1 MLLRSPHLLQ
11 MYHQHG
17 NISRR
22 HTGNSGR
29 LADILRFVEIQFL
42 DCLSSK
48 AVHRRIVEIRRDFSS
63 FQLLELSYLL
73 LLSADISVIFQIY
86 VNLLPHISRKF
97 RSLLVEFRQHLIIQF
112 RSLNEFC
119 ECASG
124 F

>member
-1 MLLRSPHLLQ
+1 

-73 LLSADISVIFQIY
+73 AELDEKRPELPADVREQ
-86 VNLLPHISRKF
+86 VDKNLK
-97 RSLLVEFRQHLIIQF
+97 
-112 RSLNEFC
+112 
-119 ECASG
+119 
-124 F
+124 